1 MLRTL
6 DKVGFETPR
15 RRLSGLEMASSL
27 LFSSPDR
34 VGLTEF
40 RARVGSGFTYLAAG
54 RVGSGRVGLYNASNI
69 FTKSKRKTG
78 KISRYIFM
86 NLVSCK
92 TKSFVNKKYF
102 FATES
107 CFFGL
112 DFLQNQA

>member
-40 RARVGSGFTYLAAG
+40 RARVGSGFTVLAAG
-54 RVGSGRVGLYNASNI
+54 RVGSGFITLQ
-69 FTKSKRKTG
+69 T
-78 KISRYIFM
+78 
-86 NLVSCK
+86 
-92 TKSFVNKKYF
+92 
-102 FATES
+102 
-107 CFFGL
+107 
-112 DFLQNQA
+112 FLQNQNEKLEKFQDILFL